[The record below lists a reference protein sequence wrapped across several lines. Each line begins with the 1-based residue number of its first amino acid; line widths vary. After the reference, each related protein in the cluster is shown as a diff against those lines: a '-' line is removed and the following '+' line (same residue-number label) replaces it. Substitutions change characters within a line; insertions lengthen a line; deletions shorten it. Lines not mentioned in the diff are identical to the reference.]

1 MDIFLILAESA
12 RSAVGPV
19 AAIYALAAIGLNMH
33 FGYAG
38 LLNFGQVGFMLVGA
52 YGVGISVAVF
62 DLPLAA
68 GFLVGLACAV
78 VLALLLGIPTLRLR
92 ADYLSIT
99 TIAAAEVLRLVYRA
113 GFAEP
118 LTNGVYGLQNLS
130 AEFRGWNE
138 ALGLFDPGARY
149 GVGALSF
156 TGNHMWLMTVTW
168 GLVALMAALT
178 WALIHSPWGR
188 VVKGIREDEDAVRS
202 LGKNVFAYKMQALVL
217 GGLIGALAGCMMAVH
232 QGAIAPDQFKPQ
244 VTFFLWV
251 ILLLGGAGRVLGPI
265 VGSMVFWFL
274 MNFTDK
280 LLRGLGSEGYLP
292 FLQGPDFGAIQLAF
306 VGLLLVLLIVFRPQG
321 LIGDRKEMLI
331 NVK

>member
-1 MDIFLILAESA
+1 MDIFLILAEAA

-19 AAIYALAAIGLNMH
+19 AAIYALAAIGLNLH
-33 FGYAG
+33 FGYTG

-52 YGVGISVAVF
+52 YGVGISVTVF
-62 DLPLAA
+62 ELPLLV
-68 GFLVGLACAV
+68 GFLVGLGCAV

-118 LTNGVYGLQNLS
+118 LTNGVYGIQNLS
-130 AEFRGWNE
+130 GEFRTWNVF
-138 ALGLFDPGARY
+138 FDPGERY
-149 GVGALSF
+149 GFGAFSF
-156 TGNHMWLMTVTW
+156 SGNHMWLMTVTW
-168 GLVALMAALT
+168 GLVALMALLT
-178 WALIHSPWGR
+178 WLLMHSPWGR
-188 VVKGIREDEDAVRS
+188 VVKGIREDEEAVRS
-202 LGKNVFAYKMQALVL
+202 LGKNVFAYKMQILVL
-217 GGLIGALAGCMMAVH
+217 GGLIGALAGSMMAVH
-232 QGAIAPDQFKPQ
+232 QGAIQPDQFKPQ

-251 ILLLGGAGRVLGPI
+251 ILLLGGAGRVFGPI
-265 VGSMVFWFL
+265 LGSMAFWFL

-280 LLRGLGSEGYLP
+280 FLRALGAEGYLP
-292 FLQGPDFGAIQLAF
+292 FLSGPDYGAIQLAF
-306 VGLLLVLLIVFRPQG
+306 VGVMLVLLIVFRPQG

>member
-33 FGYAG
+33 FGYTG

-62 DLPLAA
+62 ELPLLV

-92 ADYLSIT
+92 ADYLAIT

-118 LTNGVYGLQNLS
+118 LTKGVYGLQNLS
-130 AEFRGWNE
+130 GEFRTWNVF
-138 ALGLFDPGARY
+138 FDPGERY
-149 GVGALSF
+149 GFGAFSF
-156 TGNHMWLMTVTW
+156 SGNHMWLMAVTW
-168 GLVALMAALT
+168 GLVALTALLT
-178 WALIHSPWGR
+178 WLLIHSPWGR
-188 VVKGIREDEDAVRS
+188 VVRGIREDEEAVRS
-202 LGKNVFAYKMQALVL
+202 LGKNAFAYKMQALVL
-217 GGLIGALAGCMMAVH
+217 GGLIGALAGSMMAVH
-232 QGAIAPDQFKPQ
+232 QGAIQPDQFKPQ

-265 VGSMVFWFL
+265 VGSMAFWFL
-274 MNFTDK
+274 MSFTDGF
-280 LLRGLGSEGYLP
+280 LRGLGREGYLP
-292 FLQGPDFGAIQLAF
+292 FLSGPDYGAIQLAF
-306 VGLLLVLLIVFRPQG
+306 VGVMLVLLIVFRPQG
-321 LIGDRKEMLI
+321 LIGDRKEMLV

>member
-1 MDIFLILAESA
+1 MDILMILAEAA
-12 RSAVGPV
+12 RSAVGPI

-33 FGYAG
+33 FGYTG

-62 DLPLAA
+62 GLPLWV

-118 LTNGVYGLQNLS
+118 VTNGVYGLQNLS
-130 AEFRGWNE
+130 SGFRAWSP
-138 ALGLFDPGARY
+138 FDGGARY
-149 GVGALSF
+149 GLGVFVF
-156 TGNHMWLMTVTW
+156 TGDQLWLMTVTW
-168 GLVALMAALT
+168 TLVAIAALLT
-178 WALIHSPWGR
+178 WLLIHSPWGR
-188 VVKGIREDEDAVRS
+188 VIKGIREDEDAVRS
-202 LGKNVFAYKMQALVL
+202 LGKNVFVYKMQALVF
-217 GGLIGALAGCMMAVH
+217 GGLLGALAGAMLAMH
-232 QGAIAPDQFKPQ
+232 QGAIQPDQFKPQ

-251 ILLLGGAGRVLGPI
+251 ILLLGGAGRVFGPI
-265 VGSMVFWFL
+265 LGSMVFWFL
-274 MNFTDK
+274 LNFADG
-280 LLRGLGSEGYLP
+280 LLQWMGGNGWLP
-292 FLQGPDFGAIQLAF
+292 FLSGPDFGAIRLVLA
-306 VGLLLVLLIVFRPQG
+306 GLMLVLLIVFRPQG
-321 LIGDRKEMLI
+321 LIGDRKEMLV

>member
-19 AAIYALAAIGLNMH
+19 AAIYALAAIGLNLH
-33 FGYAG
+33 FGYTG

-52 YGVGISVAVF
+52 YGVGISVTVF
-62 DLPLAA
+62 ELPLLV
-68 GFLVGLACAV
+68 GFLVGLGCAV

-118 LTNGVYGLQNLS
+118 LTNGVYGIQNLS
-130 AEFRGWNE
+130 GEFRTWNVF
-138 ALGLFDPGARY
+138 FDPGERY
-149 GVGALSF
+149 GFGAFSF
-156 TGNHMWLMTVTW
+156 SGNHMWLMTVTW
-168 GLVALMAALT
+168 GLVALTALLT
-178 WALIHSPWGR
+178 WLLMHSPWGR
-188 VVKGIREDEDAVRS
+188 VVKGIREDEEAVRS
-202 LGKNVFAYKMQALVL
+202 LGKNVFAYKMQILVL
-217 GGLIGALAGCMMAVH
+217 GGLIGALAGSMMAVH
-232 QGAIAPDQFKPQ
+232 QGAIQPDQFKPQ

-251 ILLLGGAGRVLGPI
+251 ILLLGGAGRVFGPI
-265 VGSMVFWFL
+265 IGSMAFWFL

-280 LLRGLGSEGYLP
+280 FLRGLGAEGYLP
-292 FLQGPDFGAIQLAF
+292 FLSGPDYGAIQLAF
-306 VGLLLVLLIVFRPQG
+306 VGVMLVLLIVFRPQG

>member
-19 AAIYALAAIGLNMH
+19 AAIYALAAIGLNLH
-33 FGYAG
+33 FGYTG

-62 DLPLAA
+62 DLPL
-68 GFLVGLACAV
+68 LVGFALGVACAV

-92 ADYLSIT
+92 ADYLAIT

-118 LTNGVYGLQNLS
+118 LTNGVYGLQNLTG
-130 AEFRGWNE
+130 EFRTWN
-138 ALGLFDPGARY
+138 LIYDPGERY
-149 GVGALSF
+149 GLGAFSF
-156 TGNHMWLMTVTW
+156 SGNHMWLMTVAW
-168 GLVALMAALT
+168 SLVALMALLT
-178 WALIHSPWGR
+178 WLLMHSPWGR
-188 VVKGIREDEDAVRS
+188 VVKGIREDEEAVRS
-202 LGKNVFAYKMQALVL
+202 LGKNVFAYKMQVLVL
-217 GGLIGALAGCMMAVH
+217 GGVIGALAGCLMAVH
-232 QGAIAPDQFKPQ
+232 QGAIQPDQFKPQ

-251 ILLLGGAGRVLGPI
+251 ILLLGGAGRVFGPI
-265 VGSMVFWFL
+265 IGSMAFWFL
-274 MNFTDK
+274 MTFTDRF
-280 LLRGLGSEGYLP
+280 LRSLGAEGYLP
-292 FLQGPDFGAIQLAF
+292 FLSGPDYGAIQLAF
-306 VGLLLVLLIVFRPQG
+306 VGVMLVLLIVFRPQG

>member
-1 MDIFLILAESA
+1 MDILMILAEAA

-19 AAIYALAAIGLNMH
+19 AAIYALAAVGLNLH
-33 FGYAG
+33 FGYTG

-62 DLPLAA
+62 DLPVLV
-68 GFLVGLACAV
+68 GFLVGLGCAL

-92 ADYLSIT
+92 ADYLAIT

-118 LTNGVYGLQNLS
+118 VTNGVYGLQNLS
-130 AEFRGWNE
+130 SGFREVNP
-138 ALGLFDPGARY
+138 FDAGGRY
-149 GVGALSF
+149 GFGAMTF
-156 TGNHMWLMTVTW
+156 TGNQMWLMTVTW
-168 GLVALMAALT
+168 GLVAVFAVFT
-178 WALIHSPWGR
+178 WMLIHSPWGR
-188 VVKGIREDEDAVRS
+188 VIKGVREDEDAVRS

-217 GGLIGALAGCMMAVH
+217 GGLIGALAGAMLAVH
-232 QGAIAPDQFKPQ
+232 QGAIQPDQFKPQ

-251 ILLLGGAGRVLGPI
+251 ILLLGGAGRVFGPI
-265 VGSMVFWFL
+265 LGSMAFWFL
-274 MNFTDK
+274 MNFTDGFLK
-280 LLRGLGSEGYLP
+280 GLGREGLLP
-292 FLQGPDFGAIQLAF
+292 FLEGPDYGAIQLAF

>member
-33 FGYAG
+33 FGYTG

-62 DLPLAA
+62 DLPLLA

-92 ADYLSIT
+92 ADYLAIT

-130 AEFRGWNE
+130 SEFRTWNVF
-138 ALGLFDPGARY
+138 FDPGERY
-149 GVGALSF
+149 GFGAFSF
-156 TGNHMWLMTVTW
+156 SGNHMWLMSVTW
-168 GLVALMAALT
+168 GLVALTALLT
-178 WALIHSPWGR
+178 WLLMHSPWGR
-188 VVKGIREDEDAVRS
+188 VVKGVREDEDAVRS

-251 ILLLGGAGRVLGPI
+251 ILLLGGSGRVMGPV
-265 VGSMVFWFL
+265 VGSMAFWFL

-280 LLRGLGSEGYLP
+280 FLRGLGSEGYLP
-292 FLQGPDFGAIQLAF
+292 FLSGPDYGAIQLAF
-306 VGLLLVLLIVFRPQG
+306 VGLMLVLLIVFRPQG